1 MRLIARFAKEKETY
15 FEIITVY
22 DIKIAKE
29 RINKITPVL
38 VSIAKEH
45 PAATWFERKIRDDF
59 GIEILYNNDKR
70 PLVKH
75 EHFPSDIF
83 PMRKSFN
90 KLSVTHTEG
99 MLDSLEDEQGL
110 LIGPIHP
117 YHLEASQFQL
127 FEQNNDILHFES
139 MPFYK
144 YRAIEKMVEGLSLE
158 EAKPIIERISGS
170 SSIAYQ
176 LNYLDIQLQSSRRL
190 LPKTLKEQHV
200 FFLEFENLINHLYDL
215 AIMCQFVDFVEG
227 YSFFMKLVEE
237 GRETLSIITGHR
249 FGFGAIDLEK
259 YTMEIKEAYGFISV
273 VEDELLWFEKWIQ
286 KRTSLWKKLVNRGT
300 LTKEEAINFGLVGL
314 MARSVNLNI
323 DRRVDNKLYRN
334 HCFTIAQEGMG
345 DSSSR
350 FKIRLTEVHS
360 SLKMMRCVIE
370 SKVLPFFLGT
380 YQDGE
385 YFSYIESASGELMM
399 YIELVDS
406 KIERFFVRDPSFL
419 NAQALSRCIK
429 NNEMDSLGLILKS
442 IPLSFSAN
450 DL

>member
-1 MRLIARFAKEKETY
+1 
-15 FEIITVY
+15 
-22 DIKIAKE
+22 
-29 RINKITPVL
+29 
-38 VSIAKEH
+38 
-45 PAATWFERKIRDDF
+45 
-59 GIEILYNNDKR
+59 
-70 PLVKH
+70 
-75 EHFPSDIF
+75 
-83 PMRKSFN
+83 
-90 KLSVTHTEG
+90 
-99 MLDSLEDEQGL
+99 
-110 LIGPIHP
+110 
-117 YHLEASQFQL
+117 
-127 FEQNNDILHFES
+127 
-139 MPFYK
+139 
-144 YRAIEKMVEGLSLE
+144 
-158 EAKPIIERISGS
+158 
-170 SSIAYQ
+170 
-176 LNYLDIQLQSSRRL
+176 
-190 LPKTLKEQHV
+190 
-200 FFLEFENLINHLYDL
+200 
-215 AIMCQFVDFVEG
+215 
-227 YSFFMKLVEE
+227 
-237 GRETLSIITGHR
+237 
-249 FGFGAIDLEK
+249 
-259 YTMEIKEAYGFISV
+259 
-273 VEDELLWFEKWIQ
+273 
-286 KRTSLWKKLVNRGT
+286 
-300 LTKEEAINFGLVGL
+300 